1 MSLVET
7 SGPLVETS
15 GPLDVTSGPPVGTS
29 GPPGVTSGPPEGVGL
44 LSRPPAAAGQGW
56 AHPLAP
62 GTPVAPGRGRGRGLG
77 RGGHP
82 AAVGRDNCIM
92 GYQLGGLSQ

>member
-1 MSLVET
+1 MPLVET
-7 SGPLVETS
+7 SGPLVRIWER
-15 GPLDVTSGPPVGTS
+15 LDVTSGPPVRTS

-44 LSRPPAAAGQGW
+44 LSRPPAAAGQSW

-62 GTPVAPGRGRGRGLG
+62 GTPVAPGRGRGLG

>member
-1 MSLVET
+1 MPLVET
-7 SGPLVETS
+7 SGPLVRIWER
-15 GPLDVTSGPPVGTS
+15 LDVTSGPPVGTS

>member
-1 MSLVET
+1 M
-7 SGPLVETS
+7 ETS

-62 GTPVAPGRGRGRGLG
+62 GTPVAPGRGRGRGRGRCLG

>member
-29 GPPGVTSGPPEGVGL
+29 GPPVVTYGPPEGAGL

-56 AHPLAP
+56 VHPLAR

>member
-1 MSLVET
+1 MRTWE
-7 SGPLVETS
+7 
-15 GPLDVTSGPPVGTS
+15 PLDVTSGPPVGTS
-29 GPPGVTSGPPEGVGL
+29 GPPVVTFGPPEGAGL
-44 LSRPPAAAGQGW
+44 LSRPPAVAGRGW

-62 GTPVAPGRGRGRGLG
+62 ETPAGPGRGRGRGRVLG

-92 GYQLGGLSQ
+92 GYQLGGLSR